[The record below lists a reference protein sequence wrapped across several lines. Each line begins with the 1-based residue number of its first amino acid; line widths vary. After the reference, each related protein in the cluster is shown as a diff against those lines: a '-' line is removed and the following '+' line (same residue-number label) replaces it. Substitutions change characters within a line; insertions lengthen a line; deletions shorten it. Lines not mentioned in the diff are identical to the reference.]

1 MSSITIWTPKNITLF
16 VLSCIILVFLIVFCI
31 CRLVESR
38 RRKKHLK
45 TVSNN
50 NAAVIQEHLKKIQ
63 ISKPIEK
70 TWIELSNKCFALL
83 DEYCKDEKEVTWI
96 MNMKVWPIIDDMAY
110 QNQKR
115 AITELEV
122 FGDSAESIVLPF
134 NKDEWHKE
142 YIKAK
147 NMM

>member
-1 MSSITIWTPKNITLF
+1 M
-16 VLSCIILVFLIVFCI
+16 
-31 CRLVESR
+31 
-38 RRKKHLK
+38 
-45 TVSNN
+45 
-50 NAAVIQEHLKKIQ
+50 
-63 ISKPIEK
+63 
-70 TWIELSNKCFALL
+70 SNKCFALL

-96 MNMKVWPIIDDMAY
+96 MDMKVWPIIDDMAY